1 MRSIEYEDL
10 IGQLSYVDTQEK
22 ECRANEKAML
32 VLLGMRAQIEAL
44 LNIMKE

>member
-10 IGQLSYVDTQEK
+10 IGQLSYVETQENACK
-22 ECRANEKAML
+22 ANEKAML

-44 LNIMKE
+44 LKIMRE